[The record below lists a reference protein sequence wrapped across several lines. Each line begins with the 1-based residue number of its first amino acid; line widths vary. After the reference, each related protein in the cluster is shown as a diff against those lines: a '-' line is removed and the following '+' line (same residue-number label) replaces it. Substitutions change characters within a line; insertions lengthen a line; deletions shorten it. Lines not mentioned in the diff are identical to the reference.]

1 MVKGF
6 KSIAVPA
13 NAKLVAA
20 PDADELPTVV
30 LTTETEH
37 VCDDNCDHDNVNPS
51 PSTVTGP
58 HSPELSEKFLL
69 AGRAVFTVSNPK
81 GDHFTFKVRKVESE
95 WPKFSGK
102 MSTTFFVNAK
112 VAGTAHPY
120 GYIGILDIT
129 KGTIKCTAKSE
140 FLPGSKEYDI
150 AAWACQAA
158 INAKM
163 IPDGYHIE
171 HAGRCGKCGR
181 QLTDPVSI
189 ERGIGPECWSM
200 IGSL

>member
-13 NAKLVAA
+13 NAKLVVSSE
-20 PDADELPTVV
+20 PDAMPEVVIAPETV
-30 LTTETEH
+30 TETDTE
-37 VCDDNCDHDNVNPS
+37 
-51 PSTVTGP
+51 TGQTIDAP
-58 HSPELSEKFLL
+58 ATSHYPELSEKFLL

-102 MSTTFFVNAK
+102 QTTTFFVNAK
-112 VAGTAHPY
+112 VAGTEHPY

-140 FLPGSKEYDI
+140 FLPGTKEYDI
-150 AAWACQAA
+150 AAWACQAV
-158 INAKM
+158 IN
-163 IPDGYHIE
+163 E
-171 HAGRCGKCGR
+171 
-181 QLTDPVSI
+181 
-189 ERGIGPECWSM
+189 
-200 IGSL
+200 